1 MANEAECIET
11 PTIFRRYTI
20 ADATA
25 VPIGSLMKLITPCTV
40 ELTAADNDPVAGIAW
55 EEKTANDG
63 ITEITVA
70 CNGKWNMR
78 ASAGVA
84 AGERVSCSG
93 ANTLTKV
100 AAADLLFS
108 NVGVAESTQA
118 GAGTIVVRVNIA

>member
-1 MANEAECIET
+1 MANEATCIET
-11 PTIFRRYTI
+11 PNIFRRYTI

-25 VPIGSLMKLITPCTV
+25 VPIGTLMKLVTPCTV

-55 EEKTANDG
+55 EEKTASDG
-63 ITEITVA
+63 LTEITVA

-78 ASAGVA
+78 GSAAIA

-93 ANTLTKV
+93 ANSVTKV

-108 NVGVAESTQA
+108 NVGVAETTTG
-118 GAGTIVVRVNIA
+118 GADTVVVRVNIA